1 MAVNDSEKKAAAFVE
16 KRPEK
21 GKELEQFN
29 EAQGQLLTLQAEQR
43 NNLNEQRTISS
54 MEAQNNQ
61 TLAQAAGM
69 LAASGGAAGGAVVAP
84 KQVSPKTSAV
94 LNRYGVGKPGTVSKT
109 TQNTIQNQTP
119 QKINVVNNTSTTN
132 NNNIHIV
139 QPSIPTA
146 APAIPMRND
155 TERFK
160 VWVNNAF
167 AKQNEAAA
175 IREKEYQKREWS
187 LTRSAN
193 KMIRKMADIGKNV
206 GQALNPKNLGNALAD
221 QFKVLMFLMG
231 FQYLAKNVGNILAKV
246 DKFVNW
252 LTGDGDKSLKGILGS
267 LLGLGRSNGGFLEG
281 LRNFF
286 TDLFERLKDEINLL
300 LENRAKAVKSIEFP
314 KIDISSGD
322 LMPEFLKIVTYL
334 GDVLGAAFGGID
346 SLRKTKLRDFKKKGR
361 ESSLENYEDEYS
373 HTQDIDD
380 HISDTAEYAQNGVK
394 MSDVSIGD
402 AVTSVNGFNTN
413 FKMAKTDYNSFGGLS
428 NAVGSSIKQSN
439 HLVNLFDNAVKT
451 GTAVDVSQ
459 YSSGLSALKSSAR
472 RYGGIFISKR
482 SLISICKHLGLPD
495 DFINKLVNNMEVVI
509 VIYCIVPKSEA
520 EMVDENAGSF
530 ASAAGKVYI
539 EGEIVGKL
547 STGAENRRRAFNN
560 FSKGNYMS
568 EVTVGTVNI
577 AGYAAAGA
585 ATGAAIGV
593 WGMGVAAA
601 PAAAVGAVIGAITGV
616 IKTIWGDNTMLAAA
630 AEGLAS
636 ETRQAAHDKYTIKA
650 FDINDPR
657 IAKYVPFLKKDG
669 SPYIDSENNT
679 YLRLT
684 PAIVKLIED
693 MVKRMHNLD
702 EFSFDG
708 DNMET
713 INFLNQALNTNPDGS
728 IIPGGVLDLE
738 ESMNHLD
745 QMAYEEKLAR
755 EDLNTKYAG
764 RSLDRFVN
772 YAFGNGGNKSLKA
785 SMISSG
791 NSNYNLDYV
800 DNSDVYKDAKAVK
813 DEGLK
818 QRINYVMDRLC
829 SDEELKLT
837 PVQAAG
843 LVGNLISE
851 SGLKP
856 DAKYPGNIPNEGKW
870 SRARGIAQWLG
881 KRQENFYKKYNKYPD
896 EAPLED
902 QVDFLIEELKTT
914 HKGFINK
921 VQDVTNVADSAS
933 VGLYNFEFQI
943 GDRQKYKDYIEKL
956 RSDGA
961 SERTLE
967 FYEEVL
973 PTEEKRQKNAAQA
986 LRTFEDSINSEG
998 DLGEENPRSVT
1009 VTKTVTKTTSDELNP
1024 ETKEDRI
1031 NYVMG
1036 RLLGDTELDLT
1047 DKQAAKLVSRLIT
1060 ESGNLEISADGRND
1074 FISRNYYQGKSL
1086 KEAPLSAQVDY
1097 LIDEIK
1103 GRVSGTEKLG
1113 NIKREEHKPS
1123 EIESLYEMTTDAPVP
1138 VDEAVSN
1145 VLNTYN
1151 NSEKKVYTPTTTDIE
1166 ITSTEENPNSS
1177 GGYNLISQKPESIQ
1191 EYLSLQFA
1199 PSTLQKRSGFKIGV
1213 DDEGNKSIEEFINPL
1228 ADASAFSKDESA
1240 AMFLKG
1246 KERAWYD
1253 KYGKLNSGE
1262 LMMRFSE
1269 EGIAIPG
1276 YKKIKSVGNYDV
1288 SADNTRKGVT
1298 IDNARSQ
1305 GAIAV
1310 NAWGYVDSFLGKECD
1325 KDEAEL
1331 MLNNILSKDGLS
1343 GLTTKYIKDKLY
1355 RSAKNLTEKKQAIE
1369 VARVLF
1375 NKGDEKYSYEDA
1387 VKDLDT
1393 FLKEKLNNP
1402 LTPTLN
1408 SSIYYHTNSNQRYK
1422 LAKIFLPHSELT
1434 DDEILSYEKWEDAY
1448 LGKAK
1453 INDIYRDRLNAT
1465 VGDARKK
1472 WTLAREGKLLE
1483 QRKISDL
1490 ENYINA
1496 NLSEGQ
1502 KIKND
1507 KGEYNLETVDKL
1519 VESTQNYFDI
1529 NEESIKSYTPMFTIP
1544 GLEHLNDGINPLLLN
1559 KSKIQDLPENIKE
1572 LIRKKLNKESG
1583 SSLTPE
1589 EIVKGFGMLKEDL
1602 KDQDPNSY
1610 ENRLNIS
1617 KELVAAKKMVDL
1629 GLSMEQLS
1637 ESNTV
1642 DTRQH
1647 IVDLIKSEMVKD
1659 DGAAY
1664 LEDMLGV
1671 SPEQIKNLISQVKDG
1686 GTIKD
1691 WNLVTNTDYYKR
1703 VHSAV
1708 TKYKSGQLDKLSNQ
1722 LELVKNDLG
1731 GIGGQAKD
1739 DLQKLASMPRI
1750 KTGSDEFK
1758 LLASVYGKDLS
1769 MESIPNQAIDLMTQN
1784 ATTHELLAEIL
1795 RNTVINGEFERCIAE
1810 INRDQLIVSDANAKA
1825 NVTSAQ
1831 ASVKQLENSGNPSTT
1846 GTPGPLTPP
1855 T

>member
-69 LAASGGAAGGAVVAP
+69 LAASGGAAGGAAVAP

-252 LTGDGDKSLKGILGS
+252 LTGDGDKSLKGILSS
-267 LLGLGRSNGGFLEG
+267 LFGLGRSSGGFLEG

-314 KIDISSGD
+314 EIDLLNGD
-322 LMPEFLKIVTYL
+322 LKTEFLKIATYL
-334 GDVLGAAFGGID
+334 GDVLGAAFGGVD
-346 SLRKTKLRDFKKKGR
+346 SLRKTKIRDFHKKGR
-361 ESSLENYEDEYS
+361 ESSLEDYEDKYS

-380 HISDTAEYAQNGVK
+380 YIPDTAEYAQNGVK

-402 AVTSVNGFNTN
+402 AVTSVNGFDTN

-568 EVTVGTVNI
+568 EVTVGAVNI
-577 AGYAAAGA
+577 AGYAAMGA
-585 ATGAAIGV
+585 AAGSFIPGIGTG
-593 WGMGVAAA
+593 
-601 PAAAVGAVIGAITGV
+601 VGAVVGAIAGV
-616 IKTIWGDNTMLAAA
+616 IKTLWGDNTMLAAA

-684 PAIVKLIED
+684 PAIIKLIED

-713 INFLNQALNTNPDGS
+713 INFLNRALNTDPDGS

-738 ESMNHLD
+738 ESMTHLD

-755 EDLNTKYAG
+755 EDLNMKYAG
-764 RSLDRFVN
+764 RSMDRFVN

-813 DEGLK
+813 DEGLR

-914 HKGFINK
+914 HKGFLNK

-956 RSDGA
+956 RRDGA

-1047 DKQAAKLVSRLIT
+1047 DQQAAKLVSRLIT
-1060 ESGNLEISADGRND
+1060 ESGNLEISAGGRND

-1086 KEAPLSAQVDY
+1086 TEAPLSAQVDY

-1103 GRVSGTEKLG
+1103 GRVSGTEKLD
-1113 NIKREEHKPS
+1113 NIKREESKPS
-1123 EIESLYEMTTDAPVP
+1123 EIESLYEMTTDVPVP

-1199 PSTLQKRSGFKIGV
+1199 PTSLQKRESFKIGV

-1246 KERAWYD
+1246 EERAWYED
-1253 KYGKLNSGE
+1253 YGRLNPSELLMKL
-1262 LMMRFSE
+1262 SE
-1269 EGIAIPG
+1269 EGVNPQRYYNGMNLKLMSLHGGLGASNKNLIFG
-1276 YKKIKSVGNYDV
+1276 LE
-1288 SADNTRKGVT
+1288 ADGDFDT
-1298 IDNARSQ
+1298 
-1305 GAIAV
+1305 
-1310 NAWGYVDSFLGKECD
+1310 YFGKEM
-1325 KDEAEL
+1325 KASAAEKEF
-1331 MLNNILSKDGLS
+1331 NNVVSTSGLS
-1343 GLTTKYIKDKLY
+1343 GIITKYIKEKHYNNIKPYDTNSQLGVTTF
-1355 RSAKNLTEKKQAIE
+1355 AKILLNKENQENYTFEQA
-1369 VARVLF
+1369 
-1375 NKGDEKYSYEDA
+1375 K
-1387 VKDLDT
+1387 KDLDK
-1393 FLKEKLNNP
+1393 FNSEKLNNP

-1408 SSIYYHTNSNQRYK
+1408 SSIYYHTTEEQRKK
-1422 LAKIFLPHSELT
+1422 LLRMLLPTEFVS
-1434 DDEILSYEKWEDAY
+1434 DEDLQINEKWESY
-1448 LGKAK
+1448 NLGRVK
-1453 INDIYRDRLNAT
+1453 INDIVRDRLNEG
-1465 VGDARKK
+1465 VNNYRKEWLLK
-1472 WTLAREGKLLE
+1472 HEKELLE
-1483 QRKISDL
+1483 QRKVTDL

-1496 NLSEGQ
+1496 NLGEGQ

-1519 VESTQNYFDI
+1519 VESTQDYFDI
-1529 NEESIKSYTPMFTIP
+1529 NEESIKSYTPMITFP
-1544 GLEHLNDGINPLLLN
+1544 GFEYLNDGINPLLLN
-1559 KSKIQDLPENIKE
+1559 RSKIQDLPENIKD

-1583 SSLTPE
+1583 SYLTPE

-1617 KELVAAKKMVDL
+1617 KELVAAKKVVDL

-1642 DTRQH
+1642 DARQH
-1647 IVDLIKSEMVKD
+1647 IVDLVKSEMDKD
-1659 DGAAY
+1659 DGKSY
-1664 LEDMLGV
+1664 LKEKLGL
-1671 SPEQIKNLISQVKDG
+1671 SSEQVDSLINQVKEG
-1686 GTIKD
+1686 GSVKD
-1691 WNLVTNTDYYKR
+1691 WNLITNTNYYKK

-1708 TKYKSGQLDKLSNQ
+1708 TKYKSGRLDKLSNQ
-1722 LELVKNDLG
+1722 LELVKNDLS
-1731 GIGGQAKD
+1731 GIGGKARE

-1795 RNTVINGEFERCIAE
+1795 RNTIINGEFERCIAE
-1810 INRDQLIVSDANAKA
+1810 INRDQLIVSDANAQA

-1831 ASVKQLENSGNPSTT
+1831 ASIKQLENSGSQPAGS
-1846 GTPGPLTPP
+1846 TPGPLTPP